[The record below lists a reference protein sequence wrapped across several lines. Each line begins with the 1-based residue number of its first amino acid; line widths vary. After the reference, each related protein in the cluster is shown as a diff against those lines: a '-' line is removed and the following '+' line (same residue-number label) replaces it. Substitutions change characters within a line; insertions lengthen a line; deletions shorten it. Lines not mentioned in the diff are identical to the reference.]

1 MRKKNKKIKSYE
13 QITAEAE
20 ASFDKTLLEC
30 HKEIDNIRQNA
41 RKQLGLPAVT
51 DNNQI
56 NQHIKADNLTCESRT
71 DEDKTDEIPVIRLN
85 DNTVREINLK
95 HKNYSTDIR
104 NALIFISGILMTGI
118 FSIILAL
125 IYYFLNIKIT
135 Y

>member
-51 DNNQI
+51 DNKQI
-56 NQHIKADNLTCESRT
+56 NRHIEVKNNSICERNT
-71 DEDKTDEIPVIRLN
+71 DEDKTDEISVVHLN
-85 DNTVREINLK
+85 NNMAREINLK

-104 NALIFISGILMTGI
+104 NAVIFIGGILMTGI

-125 IYYFLNIKIT
+125 IYYFF
-135 Y
+135 